1 MRITSSAGYSTV
13 AHPAGCRGAKQRE
26 ESMKAAIMVPGT
38 DGGRW
43 DVRDVQRPVVTAGHV
58 LVRVHASSLNR
69 AEFRRLHTMRVR
81 PGQAAPEARTGGG
94 DAAGEVVEIG
104 PEVHGVKPG
113 DRVMGRC
120 AGGFAEFALLDAR
133 EVMAAPERLSW
144 EEAACIPIVFVVVHD
159 ALFVSGQLRAG
170 ETVLVTAAP
179 SGVGVATLLLAKFLG
194 AKVIGT
200 SRSADKLERL
210 KAHGLDRGV
219 VTGSEG
225 FGEALS
231 RVIGDDEVDVVVDN
245 IGADVLAP
253 CLNALAVGGRFV
265 TIGRMSGVTKGELDV
280 DRLAERRLHLYGVSN
295 SLRTPAQRAESAK
308 RFTADL
314 LPALGDGRLRPVIDR
329 CFPLDQI
336 AAAGAYLE
344 TDKHV
349 GKVVIEI

>member
-1 MRITSSAGYSTV
+1 
-13 AHPAGCRGAKQRE
+13 
-26 ESMKAAIMVPGT
+26 MKAAIMVPGA

-43 DVRDVQRPVVTAGHV
+43 DVRDVQRPVVTPGHI

-69 AEFRRLHTMRVR
+69 AEFRRLHAMRVR
-81 PGQAAPEARTGGG
+81 PGETAPEARTGGG

-104 PEVHGVKPG
+104 RDVSGIKPG

-133 EVMAAPERLSW
+133 EVIPAPERLSW

-179 SGVGVATLLLAKFLG
+179 SGVGVATLLLAKHLG

-200 SRSADKLERL
+200 SRSAAKLERL
-210 KAHGLDRGV
+210 KAHGLDV
-219 VTGSEG
+219 AIVTGSQG
-225 FGEALS
+225 FGEAIS
-231 RVIGDDEVDVVVDN
+231 PVIGENRVDMVVDN

-253 CLNALAVGGRFV
+253 CLKALAVGGRFA

-280 DRLAERRLHLYGVSN
+280 DLLAERRLHLYGVSN
-295 SLRTPAQRAESAK
+295 RLRTSAQRAESAR
-308 RFTADL
+308 RFAADL

-336 AAAGAYLE
+336 AAAGAWLE
-344 TDKHV
+344 ADKHV
-349 GKVVIEI
+349 GKVVIRI

>member
-1 MRITSSAGYSTV
+1 
-13 AHPAGCRGAKQRE
+13 
-26 ESMKAAIMVPGT
+26 
-38 DGGRW
+38 
-43 DVRDVQRPVVTAGHV
+43 
-58 LVRVHASSLNR
+58 
-69 AEFRRLHTMRVR
+69 
-81 PGQAAPEARTGGG
+81 
-94 DAAGEVVEIG
+94 
-104 PEVHGVKPG
+104 
-113 DRVMGRC
+113 MGRC

-133 EVMAAPERLSW
+133 EVMPAPERLSW
-144 EEAACIPIVFVVVHD
+144 QEAACVPIVFVVVHD

-194 AKVIGT
+194 AKVLGT
-200 SRSADKLERL
+200 SRSAAKLERL
-210 KAHGLDRGV
+210 DAHGLDAGIV
-219 VTGSEG
+219 AGGEG
-225 FGEALS
+225 FGEAIS
-231 RVIGDDEVDVVVDN
+231 REIGDDGVDMVVDN

-253 CLNALAVGGRFV
+253 CLDALAVGGRFV

-295 SLRTPAQRAESAK
+295 RLRTPAQRAESAK
-308 RFTADL
+308 RFAADL

-344 TDKHV
+344 ADKHV

>member
-1 MRITSSAGYSTV
+1 
-13 AHPAGCRGAKQRE
+13 
-26 ESMKAAIMVPGT
+26 MKAAIMVPGA

-43 DVRDVQRPVVTAGHV
+43 DVRDVQRPVVTAGHA
-58 LVRVHASSLNR
+58 LFRVRASSLNR
-69 AEFRRLHTMRVR
+69 AEFRRLHTLRIR
-81 PGQAAPEARTGGG
+81 SGQTPEARTGGG

-104 PEVHGVKPG
+104 RDVSGIKPG

-120 AGGFAEFALLDAR
+120 GGGFAEFALLDAR
-133 EVMAAPERLSW
+133 EVMPAPERLSW
-144 EEAACIPIVFVVVHD
+144 QEAACVPIVFVVVHD

-179 SGVGVATLLLAKFLG
+179 SGVGVATLLVAKYLG
-194 AKVIGT
+194 AIVIGT

-210 KAHGLDRGV
+210 KAHGLDGGV

-225 FGEALS
+225 FGEAIS
-231 RVIGDDEVDVVVDN
+231 RVIGDDGVDMVVDN

-295 SLRTPAQRAESAK
+295 RLRTAAQRAESAK
-308 RFTADL
+308 RFAADL
-314 LPALGDGRLRPVIDR
+314 CRRWAMAGSGRSS
-329 CFPLDQI
+329 I
-336 AAAGAYLE
+336 AAFRSMRSPPLE
-344 TDKHV
+344 PIWRPTSMWAKW
-349 GKVVIEI
+349 

>member
-1 MRITSSAGYSTV
+1 
-13 AHPAGCRGAKQRE
+13 
-26 ESMKAAIMVPGT
+26 MKAAIMVPGA

-43 DVRDVQRPVVTAGHV
+43 DVRDVQRPVVTPGHI
-58 LVRVHASSLNR
+58 LVRVHASSLTR
-69 AEFRRLHTMRVR
+69 AEFRRLHAMRVR
-81 PGQAAPEARTGGG
+81 PGETAPEARTGGG

-104 PEVHGVKPG
+104 RDVSGIKPG

-133 EVMAAPERLSW
+133 EVIPAPERLSW

-179 SGVGVATLLLAKFLG
+179 SGVGVATLLLAKHLG

-200 SRSADKLERL
+200 SRSAAKLERL
-210 KAHGLDRGV
+210 KAHGLDV
-219 VTGSEG
+219 AIVTGSQG
-225 FGEALS
+225 FGEAIS
-231 RVIGDDEVDVVVDN
+231 PVIGEGRVDMVVDN

-253 CLNALAVGGRFV
+253 CLKALAVGGRFA

-280 DRLAERRLHLYGVSN
+280 DLLAERRLHLYGVSN
-295 SLRTPAQRAESAK
+295 RLRTSAQRAESAR
-308 RFTADL
+308 RFAADL

-336 AAAGAYLE
+336 AAAGAWLE
-344 TDKHV
+344 ADKHV
-349 GKVVIEI
+349 GKVVIRI

>member
-1 MRITSSAGYSTV
+1 M
-13 AHPAGCRGAKQRE
+13 E
-26 ESMKAAIMVPGT
+26 EGMKAAIMVPGA

-69 AEFRRLHTMRVR
+69 AEFRRLHTLRIR
-81 PGQAAPEARTGGG
+81 PGQSTPAERTGGG

-104 PEVHGVKPG
+104 RDVSGIKPG
-113 DRVMGRC
+113 ERVMGRC

-133 EVMAAPERLSW
+133 EVMPAPERLSW
-144 EEAACIPIVFVVVHD
+144 QEAACVPIVFVVVHD

-170 ETVLVTAAP
+170 ESVLVTAVP

-210 KAHGLDRGV
+210 KAHGLDAGV

-225 FGEALS
+225 LGAAIS
-231 RVIGDDEVDVVVDN
+231 RVIGDDGVDMVVDN

-253 CLNALAVGGRFV
+253 CLDALAVGGRFV

-295 SLRTPAQRAESAK
+295 RLRTPAQRAESAK
-308 RFTADL
+308 RFAADL

-336 AAAGAYLE
+336 AAAGAWLE
-344 TDKHV
+344 ADKHV

>member
-1 MRITSSAGYSTV
+1 M
-13 AHPAGCRGAKQRE
+13 P
-26 ESMKAAIMVPGT
+26 P
-38 DGGRW
+38 
-43 DVRDVQRPVVTAGHV
+43 
-58 LVRVHASSLNR
+58 
-69 AEFRRLHTMRVR
+69 
-81 PGQAAPEARTGGG
+81 
-94 DAAGEVVEIG
+94 GEVVEIG
-104 PEVHGVKPG
+104 RDVSGIKPG

-120 AGGFAEFALLDAR
+120 GGGFAEFALLDAR
-133 EVMAAPERLSW
+133 EVMPAPERLSW
-144 EEAACIPIVFVVVHD
+144 QEAACVPIVFVVVHD
-159 ALFVSGQLRAG
+159 ALFASGQLRAG

-179 SGVGVATLLLAKFLG
+179 SGVGVAALLLAKFLL

-210 KAHGLDRGV
+210 KAHGLDVGIA
-219 VTGSEG
+219 TGSEG

-231 RVIGDDEVDVVVDN
+231 RAIGADGVDMVVDN
-245 IGADVLAP
+245 IGAEVLAP

-295 SLRTPAQRAESAK
+295 RLRTPAQRTESAK
-308 RFTADL
+308 RFLADL

-329 CFPLDQI
+329 SFPLDRI

-344 TDKHV
+344 ADKHV